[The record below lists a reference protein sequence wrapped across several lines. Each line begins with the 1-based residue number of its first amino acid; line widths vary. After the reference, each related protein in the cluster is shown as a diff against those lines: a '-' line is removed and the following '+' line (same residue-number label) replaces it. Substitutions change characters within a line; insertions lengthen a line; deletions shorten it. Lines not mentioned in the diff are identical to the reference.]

1 MTHRGA
7 SGDTIDAVTCDRT
20 QLPAP
25 PIASLPN
32 PSNAAYLTASIPGIG
47 GRIKL
52 RTDDFL
58 VEEIPAYEPC
68 GEGEHIYLFVEK
80 TNLSTMHV
88 VRMLADHFG
97 VKREA
102 VGFAGL
108 KDKLAVTRQVFS
120 VHTPGRKSEDF
131 PAFSQPRVTVHWVDR
146 HTNKLRRGHLKGN
159 RFIIRVR
166 EVEPSRVVHAARAL
180 AMLAK
185 LGVPNRIGEQRFGHL
200 QNNHLVGR
208 GLLLHDHQAVL
219 DALLGPSAARPE
231 AQADGRRLYSE
242 GRFSE
247 AMDAFPRSLHGE
259 RRVLAALAR
268 GDKPKR
274 AVYALERSAQ
284 SFYLTAFQSA
294 VFNAV
299 LDRRMAERGP
309 AGIASLVEGDL
320 AFKHDSGAVFPIGAA
335 EAVDDSIQG
344 RLTGLEISPSGPM
357 WGARMTRAGAAI
369 DAMEVEELARLGVS
383 VQNLAEFAERSREP
397 LSGERRSL
405 RVPLLYPDVEA
416 GVDEHGSYIKCVFE
430 LPRGSFATTVMREV
444 MKPVESDPLV
454 DDADED

>member
-1 MTHRGA
+1 MPT
-7 SGDTIDAVTCDRT
+7 
-20 QLPAP
+20 P
-25 PIASLPN
+25 PIDPP
-32 PSNAAYLTASIPGIG
+32 PSSSGAGYLTAAIAGIG

-52 RTDDFL
+52 RAEDFL
-58 VEEIPAYEPC
+58 VEEIPAYAPC

-120 VHTPGRKSEDF
+120 VHTPGRKPEDF
-131 PAFSQPRVTVHWVDR
+131 PSFDQPRVTVHWVDL

-166 EVEPSRVVHAARAL
+166 DVEPSRVVHAARTL
-180 AMLAK
+180 SMLAR

-200 QNNHLVGR
+200 QNNHVVGR

-219 DALLGPSAARPE
+219 AALLGPSAAQPQ
-231 AQADGRRLYSE
+231 AQAEGRRLYAE
-242 GRFSE
+242 GRYAE
-247 AMDAFPRSLHGE
+247 AMEAFPRSLHGE

-268 GDKPKR
+268 GEKPGR

-299 LDRRMAERGP
+299 LDRRMRERG
-309 AGIASLVEGDL
+309 AEGVAALAEGDL
-320 AFKHDSGAVFPIGAA
+320 AFKHDSGAVFPIGEA
-335 EAVDDSIQG
+335 EAADPAIAS
-344 RLTGLEISPSGPM
+344 RLAAIEISPSGPM
-357 WGARMTRAGAAI
+357 WGSRMARAAGAI

-383 VQNLAEFAERSREP
+383 VGDLADFAERSREP
-397 LSGERRSL
+397 LSGERRPL
-405 RVPLLYPDVEA
+405 RVPLLYPDVES
-416 GVDEHGSYIKCVFE
+416 GVDEHGPYIKCVFE

-444 MKPVESDPLV
+444 MKPATTEAAGEEDVED
-454 DDADED
+454 